1 MKDVEPLV
9 PATKSC
15 ICFAPLGAHQHD
27 VHIAKGILGVLQH
40 EGLTSWPVEIPAGKS
55 MFCVTSWHL
64 SIGFLCEPAHHA
76 DNVPVFLMTF

>member
-1 MKDVEPLV
+1 MSGHMDNVWILSIRYFEPCIYMKDVEPLV

-40 EGLTSWPVEIPAGKS
+40 EGLTSWPVETRDS
-55 MFCVTSWHL
+55 S
-64 SIGFLCEPAHHA
+64 
-76 DNVPVFLMTF
+76 